1 MEAIQ
6 SFMERY
12 FVPLAAKING
22 QRHVAAVR
30 DAFTLSFPLTM
41 GGSMVLLINYVLLD
55 PT

>member
-30 DAFTLSFPLTM
+30 DAFSLYHSHSQWVGQWFYLLTM
-41 GGSMVLLINYVLLD
+41 YY
-55 PT
+55 

>member
-30 DAFTLSFPLTM
+30 DAFTLSHSQWVVQWFYLLTM
-41 GGSMVLLINYVLLD
+41 YY
-55 PT
+55 

>member
-22 QRHVAAVR
+22 QRHVQPCVMR
-30 DAFTLSFPLTM
+30 SLYHSHSQWVVQWFYLLTM
-41 GGSMVLLINYVLLD
+41 YY
-55 PT
+55 

>member
-30 DAFTLSFPLTM
+30 VTLSFSSNL
-41 GGSMVLLINYVLLD
+41 VINGCFKFCYQWYN
-55 PT
+55 

>member
-30 DAFTLSFPLTM
+30 DAFTLSFHSQWVVQWFYLLTM
-41 GGSMVLLINYVLLD
+41 YY
-55 PT
+55 